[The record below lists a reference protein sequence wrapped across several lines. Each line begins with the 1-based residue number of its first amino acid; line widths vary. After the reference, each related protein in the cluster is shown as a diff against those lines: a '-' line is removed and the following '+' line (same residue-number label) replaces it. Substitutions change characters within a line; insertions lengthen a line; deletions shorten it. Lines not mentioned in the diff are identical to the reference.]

1 MLMWK
6 LIHSIISSLVLFSVL
21 QAGPAVYLYII
32 QFDNVTQ
39 ESSIDWLGQG
49 FVDMLNAKLTDV
61 SKLRLQG
68 QEDLESIMNNRS
80 LLLHQPRG
88 SRNFLLLGKFERKLD
103 NVEIN
108 LQLVDIATW
117 DEADRR
123 KLTGNYN
130 KVSELNLK
138 LNSTVEAMLAPFIPL
153 EKKKK
158 SIYPEFSL
166 KKPPAK
172 NSSIY
177 TDTKNVSRNIDKAI
191 DELEKSM
198 DLVIGAR
205 GVDSKDETLKKGEE
219 WVLELGSSSQPSYN
233 PENDA
238 NSLMLMKVLDDLMS
252 SPYNIIIK
260 KPLFEFDVENVKNMN
275 VSIQIE
281 YSLKEHIITDML
293 KSLPYTG
300 LKQDGTLMVF
310 DFNKEKFNFSDA
322 IREKIRFGKYRA
334 IPVISFLNEFNKPA
348 VLIVDSPEA
357 AIHRLESRNVHYV
370 TDHKFSP
377 LIDFTI
383 GGWSM
388 QVAMESVKIPVRY
401 SFILPIET
409 ADSIRRISLKFVPE
423 AELSTYLQS
432 IL

>member
-1 MLMWK
+1 MRK
-6 LIHSIISSLVLFSVL
+6 LIHTIISSLVLFSVL
-21 QAGPAVYLYII
+21 QSGPAVYLYII

-80 LLLHQPRG
+80 ILLHQARG

-166 KKPPAK
+166 KKPPAI

-281 YSLKEHIITDML
+281 YSLKEHIIADML

>member
-1 MLMWK
+1 MRK

-61 SKLRLQG
+61 SKLRLRG

-281 YSLKEHIITDML
+281 YSLKEHIIADML

>member
-1 MLMWK
+1 MWK

-61 SKLRLQG
+61 SKLRLRG

-123 KLTGNYN
+123 NLTGNYN
-130 KVSELNLK
+130 KISELNLK

-166 KKPPAK
+166 KKPPAI

-260 KPLFEFDVENVKNMN
+260 KPLFEFDVENAKNMN

-281 YSLKEHIITDML
+281 YSLKEHIIIDML

-388 QVAMESVKIPVRY
+388 QVALESVKIPVRY

>member
-1 MLMWK
+1 MRK
-6 LIHSIISSLVLFSVL
+6 LIHTIISSLVLFSVL

-61 SKLRLQG
+61 SKLRLRG

-80 LLLHQPRG
+80 ILLHQARG

-281 YSLKEHIITDML
+281 YSLKEHIIADML

>member
-1 MLMWK
+1 MRK
-6 LIHSIISSLVLFSVL
+6 LIHTIISSLVLFSVL

-260 KPLFEFDVENVKNMN
+260 KPLFEFDVENAKNMN

-310 DFNKEKFNFSDA
+310 DFNKEKFNFSEA

>member
-1 MLMWK
+1 MRK
-6 LIHSIISSLVLFSVL
+6 LIHTIISNLVLFSVL

-61 SKLRLQG
+61 SKLRLRG

-80 LLLHQPRG
+80 ILLHQARG

-130 KVSELNLK
+130 KISELNLK

-166 KKPPAK
+166 KKPPAI

-260 KPLFEFDVENVKNMN
+260 KPLFEFDVENAKNMN

-423 AELSTYLQS
+423 AELSAYLQS

>member
-1 MLMWK
+1 MWK

-61 SKLRLQG
+61 SKLRLRG

-281 YSLKEHIITDML
+281 YSLKEHIIADML

-357 AIHRLESRNVHYV
+357 AIHRLESRNVHYI

>member
-49 FVDMLNAKLTDV
+49 FIDMLNAKLTDV
-61 SKLRLQG
+61 SKLRLRG

-130 KVSELNLK
+130 KISELNLK
-138 LNSTVEAMLAPFIPL
+138 LNSTVEAMLTPFIPL

-166 KKPPAK
+166 KKPPAI

-260 KPLFEFDVENVKNMN
+260 KPLFEFDVENAKNMN

-388 QVAMESVKIPVRY
+388 QVALESVKIPVRY

>member
-1 MLMWK
+1 MWK

-61 SKLRLQG
+61 SKLRLRG

-123 KLTGNYN
+123 NLTGNYN
-130 KVSELNLK
+130 KISELNLK

-166 KKPPAK
+166 KKPPAI

-260 KPLFEFDVENVKNMN
+260 KPLFEFDVENAKNMN

>member
-1 MLMWK
+1 MWK

-49 FVDMLNAKLTDV
+49 FIDMLNAKLTDV
-61 SKLRLQG
+61 SKLRLRG

-130 KVSELNLK
+130 KISELNLK

-166 KKPPAK
+166 KKPPAI

-260 KPLFEFDVENVKNMN
+260 KPLFEFDVENAKNMN

-388 QVAMESVKIPVRY
+388 QVALESVKIPVRY

>member
-1 MLMWK
+1 MWK

-61 SKLRLQG
+61 SKLRLRG

-166 KKPPAK
+166 KKPPAI

-177 TDTKNVSRNIDKAI
+177 TDTKNVNRNIDKAI

-281 YSLKEHIITDML
+281 YSLKEHIIADML

-300 LKQDGTLMVF
+300 LKQDRTLMVF

>member
-1 MLMWK
+1 MLMRK
-6 LIHSIISSLVLFSVL
+6 LIHTIISSLVLFSVL

-61 SKLRLQG
+61 SKLRLRG

-281 YSLKEHIITDML
+281 YSLKEHIIADML

>member
-1 MLMWK
+1 MWK

-138 LNSTVEAMLAPFIPL
+138 LN
-153 EKKKK
+153 
-158 SIYPEFSL
+158 
-166 KKPPAK
+166 
-172 NSSIY
+172 
-177 TDTKNVSRNIDKAI
+177 
-191 DELEKSM
+191 
-198 DLVIGAR
+198 
-205 GVDSKDETLKKGEE
+205 
-219 WVLELGSSSQPSYN
+219 
-233 PENDA
+233 
-238 NSLMLMKVLDDLMS
+238 
-252 SPYNIIIK
+252 
-260 KPLFEFDVENVKNMN
+260 
-275 VSIQIE
+275 
-281 YSLKEHIITDML
+281 
-293 KSLPYTG
+293 
-300 LKQDGTLMVF
+300 
-310 DFNKEKFNFSDA
+310 
-322 IREKIRFGKYRA
+322 FG
-334 IPVISFLNEFNKPA
+334 I
-348 VLIVDSPEA
+348 
-357 AIHRLESRNVHYV
+357 
-370 TDHKFSP
+370 
-377 LIDFTI
+377 
-383 GGWSM
+383 
-388 QVAMESVKIPVRY
+388 
-401 SFILPIET
+401 
-409 ADSIRRISLKFVPE
+409 
-423 AELSTYLQS
+423 
-432 IL
+432 

>member
-1 MLMWK
+1 MRK
-6 LIHSIISSLVLFSVL
+6 LIHTIISSLVLFSVL
-21 QAGPAVYLYII
+21 QSGPAVYLYII

-61 SKLRLQG
+61 SKLRLRG

-80 LLLHQPRG
+80 ILLHQARG

-166 KKPPAK
+166 KKPPAI

-281 YSLKEHIITDML
+281 YSLKEHIIADML

>member
-1 MLMWK
+1 MRK
-6 LIHSIISSLVLFSVL
+6 PIQTIISVIFLFSAL
-21 QAGPAVYLYII
+21 QAGPSVYLYII
-32 QFDNVTQ
+32 KFDNVTQ
-39 ESSIDWLGQG
+39 ESSIDWLGDG
-49 FVDMLNAKLTDV
+49 FVNMLNAKLVDV
-61 SKLRLQG
+61 SKLRLKG
-68 QEDLESIMNNRS
+68 QDDLEGIMNNRS

-88 SRNFLLLGKFERKLD
+88 SRNFLLLGKYERKLD
-103 NVEIN
+103 NVKVS
-108 LQLVDIATW
+108 LQLIDIATW
-117 DEADRR
+117 EEADRR
-123 KLTGNYN
+123 KITGNYN
-130 KVSELNLK
+130 EVSDLNMK
-138 LNSTVEAMLAPFIPL
+138 LTATVETMLTAFIPID
-153 EKKKK
+153 KKKK
-158 SIYPEFSL
+158 SIYPEFTIDKPDS
-166 KKPPAK
+166 KKSTIFT
-172 NSSIY
+172 NSK
-177 TDTKNVSRNIDKAI
+177 DVSRNIDTAI

-205 GVDSKDETLKKGEE
+205 GLDSKYETLKKGEE

-281 YSLKEHIITDML
+281 YSLKEHIIADML

>member
-1 MLMWK
+1 MWK

-21 QAGPAVYLYII
+21 QSGPAVYLYII

-61 SKLRLQG
+61 SKLRLRG

-281 YSLKEHIITDML
+281 YSLKEHIIADML

>member
-1 MLMWK
+1 MRMRTPIK
-6 LIHSIISSLVLFSVL
+6 AIISGIILFSVL
-21 QAGPAVYLYII
+21 QAGPSVYLYII
-32 QFDNVTQ
+32 TFDNVTQ

-103 NVEIN
+103 IINVN

-117 DEADRR
+117 EEADRR
-123 KLTGNYN
+123 RLSGNYN

-138 LNSTVEAMLAPFIPL
+138 LTSTVETMLSPFIPVD
-153 EKKKK
+153 KKKK
-158 SIYPEFSL
+158 SIYPEFSIDQPTP
-166 KKPPAK
+166 KK
-172 NSSIY
+172 STIF
-177 TDTKNVSRNIDKAI
+177 TDSKEVSQDIDIAI

-205 GVDSKDETLKKGEE
+205 SLSSKDESFKVGEE
-219 WVLELGSSSQPSYN
+219 WVLDLGSSSQPSYN

-238 NSLMLMKVLDDLMS
+238 NTLMLTNVLNDLMS
-252 SPYNIIIK
+252 SPYNVKIK
-260 KPLFEFDVENVKNMN
+260 KPIFEYDEENTKKMN

-281 YSLKEHIITDML
+281 YSLKEHVISDML

-300 LKQDGTLMVF
+300 LKQNGSLMIF
-310 DFNKEKFNFSDA
+310 DFNKEKFNFSDVLH
-322 IREKIRFGKYRA
+322 EKIRFGQYRA
-334 IPVISFLNEFNKPA
+334 IPVISFINEFNKPV
-348 VLIVDSPEA
+348 VLIVDTPEA
-357 AIHRLESRNVHYV
+357 AIHQLESKNVHYF

-383 GGWSM
+383 GGWSL
-388 QVAMESVKIPVRY
+388 QVAMESVKIPVTY
-401 SFILPIET
+401 TFSLPIPT
-409 ADSIRRISLKFVPE
+409 ADSIRRVSLKFVPE
-423 AELSTYLQS
+423 TELSSFLQS
-432 IL
+432 LL

>member
-1 MLMWK
+1 MRK
-6 LIHSIISSLVLFSVL
+6 LIHTIISNLVLFSVL

-61 SKLRLQG
+61 SKLRLRG

-80 LLLHQPRG
+80 ILLHQARG

-130 KVSELNLK
+130 KISELNLK

-166 KKPPAK
+166 KKPLAI

-260 KPLFEFDVENVKNMN
+260 KPLFEFDVENAKNMN